1 MARRLFLSCVVLL
14 TLFTLL
20 VAQSLA
26 FQRVPTAHAAS
37 LATQNLVQY
46 VNPFIG
52 TGPSNA
58 PNPVGGGAGG
68 STYPGAVVPFGMVQF
83 SPDTPNASPSG
94 YLYSDTTINDFSLTH
109 FDGAGCA
116 NNDDLEILPVTG
128 SLGSSPGSNWTSYAA
143 SYSKSNESASP
154 GYYKTVLN
162 NSNTTVELTATTR
175 TGMARFTYPGTT
187 QATVLINSSR
197 SATGSRNGSISVN
210 GSQVTGSETAGGFCG
225 SSKTFVIYYAI
236 QFDQTPTSHGT
247 WLGSSISAGS
257 NSTSGTNSGAYVT
270 FNTTSNAVVQ
280 MKIALSY
287 VSIANAQQNLSSEN
301 SAWSFSTVQSNAS
314 NAWNTMLN
322 RVQVSGG
329 TSDDL
334 TKFYTALYHV
344 MQSPNVA
351 SDVNGQYMGF
361 DNAVHTASS
370 GLTIYQNYSGWDIYR
385 SWAALVALI
394 APDVMNNI
402 AESMVLDGQQGG
414 EIPKWSQET
423 NEDFIMTGDPG
434 PIVVAS
440 AYAFGARS
448 FDTST
453 ALSLMNNVGT
463 NTGAKTQGSAI
474 RGNLGTYLNLHYI
487 PGNSSDSLEY
497 SASDFAIAQFAQAM
511 GNTSMYNTF
520 MSHAQWWSN
529 VFDSDTGYI
538 TPRNSNGTWAT
549 PLDPTSNSGFT
560 EGNAAQYTWMVPYNL
575 SSVINLM
582 GGSYTAVQRL
592 DHLFTQY
599 NAGLTQPYFYMGN
612 EPEFATPWA
621 YTYAGA
627 PWGTQINVRNI
638 ITQVF
643 TTAAG
648 GLPGNDDLGATS
660 AWYVWSALGLYPSVP
675 GADTLVLHGPEF
687 ASETIQL
694 ANSKILQIN
703 GSGAA
708 DNAPYVQSLTVN
720 GTATSKTWLR
730 YGDIANGATLN
741 FTMGTNASSWGS
753 NASDVPP
760 SFNDGFTPPAQA
772 PNLGTNLALHKT
784 VTASSPCASSEVA
797 ANAVDGVLKNNSK
810 WCSSASPLYLQ
821 VDLGSNQ
828 SVGSFVIK
836 HSGLGG
842 ETTAWNTS
850 AYNIQLSTDGSTWN
864 TVVNVSGSTASRTYN
879 TISPQTARYVR
890 LNITTPTGNG
900 NNAAR
905 IYEFEVYAAGSQGG
919 SSFSTSFESGQPQ
932 PTWSS
937 TVDSSGGGLSNV
949 GGICCGL
956 SGPEAATRGEL
967 GHTGTTALMYSGL
980 DNNTTTSYAY
990 MEVFDVS
997 GQSLTVGSGTT
1008 LSYWIYPQSSS
1019 DSTPGANLTSGSN
1032 SACVAIDLIFSDG
1045 SDLRDSGATD
1055 QNGVRVHPAYQCG
1068 HLTMNAWNHVVVN
1081 LGSYVSGKTIV
1092 RVNVGYDQPANT
1104 GGYRGY
1110 IDDISIG

>member
-1 MARRLFLSCVVLL
+1 MARRLLLSCTVLL
-14 TLFTLL
+14 TLLI
-20 VAQSLA
+20 AQSLV
-26 FQRVPTAHAAS
+26 FQRASVAHAAS

-46 VNPFIG
+46 VNPFVG

-94 YLYSDTTINDFSLTH
+94 YLYSDTSINDFSLTH
-109 FDGAGCA
+109 FDGAGCP
-116 NNDDLEILPVTG
+116 NNDDLEILPITS
-128 SLGSSPGSNWTSYAA
+128 SLSSSPGSNWTSYAA
-143 SYSKSNESASP
+143 SYTKSSESAAP
-154 GYYKTVLN
+154 GYYKTVLSS
-162 NSNTTVELTATTR
+162 SNTTVELSATTR
-175 TGMARFTYPGTT
+175 SGMAKFTYPSTT

-197 SATGSRNGSISVN
+197 SATGSRNGSISIN
-210 GSQVTGSETAGGFCG
+210 GSQITGSETAGGFCG

-247 WLGSSISAGS
+247 WLGSTISSGS
-257 NSTSGTNSGAYVT
+257 SSTSGTNSGAYVT

-280 MKIALSY
+280 MKVALSY
-287 VSIANAQQNLSSEN
+287 VSIANAQQNLSTEN
-301 SAWSFSTVQSNAS
+301 SGWSFSTVQSNAS
-314 NAWNTMLN
+314 TAWNTMLN

-344 MQSPNVA
+344 LQSPNVA
-351 SDVNGQYMGF
+351 SDTNGQYMGF
-361 DNAVHTASS
+361 DNSVHTASS

-394 APDVMNNI
+394 APDIMNNI
-402 AESMVLDGQQGG
+402 VESMVLDGQQGG

-434 PIVVAS
+434 PIVVSS
-440 AYAFGARS
+440 AYAFGARG
-448 FDTST
+448 FDTAT

-463 NTGAKTQGSAI
+463 NTSATTQGSPI

-497 SASDFAIAQFAQAM
+497 SASDFAIAQYARAM

-520 MSHAQWWSN
+520 MNHAQWWTN
-529 VFDSDTGYI
+529 VFNTDTNYI

-560 EGNAAQYTWMVPYNL
+560 EGNAAQYTWMVTYGL
-575 SSVINLM
+575 SSLFNLM
-582 GGSYTAVQRL
+582 GGAQTAVQRL

-599 NAGLTQPYFYMGN
+599 NAGLSLPYFYIGN

-621 YTYAGA
+621 YTFAGA
-627 PWGTQINVRNI
+627 PWGTQLNVRNI
-638 ITQVF
+638 MTQIF
-643 TTAAG
+643 TTGAG

-660 AWYVWSALGLYPSVP
+660 AWYVWSALGLYPATP

-687 ASETIQL
+687 TSESIQL
-694 ANSKILQIN
+694 ANSNILQIN
-703 GSGAA
+703 GTGAA
-708 DNAPYVQSLTVN
+708 DGSPYVQSLTVN
-720 GTATSKTWLR
+720 GTATTQTWLH
-730 YGDIANGATLN
+730 YSDIANGGTLN
-741 FTMGTNASSWGS
+741 FTMGSSPNTSWGS
-753 NASDVPP
+753 NATDIPP
-760 SFNDGFTPPAQA
+760 SFNDGFTPPAPA

-784 VTASSPCASSEVA
+784 TTSSAICASTETS

-810 WCSSASPLYLQ
+810 WCSLTGPLYLQ

-828 SVGSFVIK
+828 TVGSFVIK

-879 TISPQTARYVR
+879 TITPQTARYVK
-890 LNITTPTGNG
+890 LNVTTPTGNG

-919 SSFSTSFESGQPQ
+919 NTFSTSLESGQPQ
-932 PTWSS
+932 PTWVS

-949 GGICCGL
+949 GGICCSL
-956 SGPEAATRGEL
+956 TGPELVLHNEVA
-967 GHTGTTALMYSGL
+967 HTGTSALMYSGL
-980 DNNTTTSYAY
+980 DNSATTSFAY

-997 GQSLTVGSGTT
+997 SQSLTVGANTT
-1008 LSYWIYPQSSS
+1008 LSYWIYPQGPT
-1019 DSTPGANLTSGSN
+1019 DSTPGANLTSGTN
-1032 SACVAIDLIFSDG
+1032 STCVAIDLIFSDG

-1055 QNGVRVHPAYQCG
+1055 QNGVRIHPAYQCN
-1068 HLTMNAWNHVVVN
+1068 HLTLNTWNHVTVN
-1081 LGSYVSGKTIV
+1081 LGAFVSGKTIV
-1092 RVNVGYDQPANT
+1092 RVNIGYDQPANT

-1110 IDDISIG
+1110 IDDINIG